1 VNLPN
6 GIKDFFEPSVLH
18 WLEHDVLPGYLRQ
31 RRWFAS
37 KDKAIDSVR
46 LMNLD
51 VFQLGANA
59 ILLSEI
65 SIKPDGTGERYQ
77 LPLALHV
84 HGEPESR
91 YVTQLKLADVQF
103 AGGPADLTDGFA
115 LDFFPFGLLSAT
127 RNDTTIEIENGELL
141 CLSSAGLK
149 GLDVPPNA
157 GIRRI
162 SAEQSNSS
170 LIIDDQII
178 MKLIRRIMYGIN
190 PEVEMVRYLSEHRY
204 ANTPPLL
211 GEVRRIDRD
220 GRAYSMVVMQKFV
233 PNQGDAWDYT
243 LNFIKDHQNDLS
255 DYAIFVAVTGKRLAQ
270 LHEVLAKPTED
281 DAFKPELASLLD
293 TKRWSDGAIEQLQ
306 LAYAALTDMDVL
318 DETAIRECN
327 FVLAHRA
334 KVLALIP
341 RLAEMAVGSLM
352 TRVHGDFHLGQVLVA
367 GEDAFIIDFEGE
379 PAKPLDIRRAKT
391 SPIRDVAGLLRS
403 LHYAASVSAMVP
415 ETFVDQMSSVF
426 LNAYREIEHA
436 AERRWVVDDRQEI
449 ALLYLFLLEKSAYEI
464 CYEAANRPTW
474 LPIPLRGLAE
484 IIPRALQLTSE
495 TKNV

>member
-1 VNLPN
+1 
-6 GIKDFFEPSVLH
+6 
-18 WLEHDVLPGYLRQ
+18 
-31 RRWFAS
+31 
-37 KDKAIDSVR
+37 
-46 LMNLD
+46 
-51 VFQLGANA
+51 
-59 ILLSEI
+59 
-65 SIKPDGTGERYQ
+65 
-77 LPLALHV
+77 
-84 HGEPESR
+84 
-91 YVTQLKLADVQF
+91 
-103 AGGPADLTDGFA
+103 
-115 LDFFPFGLLSAT
+115 
-127 RNDTTIEIENGELL
+127 
-141 CLSSAGLK
+141 
-149 GLDVPPNA
+149 
-157 GIRRI
+157 
-162 SAEQSNSS
+162 
-170 LIIDDQII
+170 

-281 DAFKPELASLLD
+281 DAFKPEPASLLD
-293 TKRWSDGAIEQLQ
+293 AKRWSDGAIEQLQ
-306 LAYAALTDMDVL
+306 LAYAALADMDVL

-484 IIPRALQLTSE
+484 IIPRALQHTSE